1 MADGNFH
8 FILLV
13 DPDDSE
19 SMTKAKKVISLP
31 LQECYQVSLDRLHC
45 LVTPR
50 LTSKQRRLQN

>member
-19 SMTKAKKVISLP
+19 SITKAKKVISLA
-31 LQECYQVSLDRLHC
+31 LQECYQVSLDSLDSIVWSLH
-45 LVTPR
+45 V
-50 LTSKQRRLQN
+50 